1 MSTPAGHGGVAK
13 PTTGMKTP
21 WRIAGEEAVTCNCA
35 WGCPCQFN
43 ANPTTGRCQ
52 AIGVHEIREGRYGS
66 VDLAGL
72 RIAQI
77 ISWPGPLHEGN
88 GTRLW
93 IIDERASQAQR
104 DALTAMGSGKEGG
117 AYFEI
122 FAAICPHTAGV
133 VFKPIEFASDR
144 ERRTAAIRIDGLAEF
159 AAEPIKNPVSGE
171 EHRARIV
178 LPNGFEYTE
187 AEMGNALRMSAT
199 AGGALEFRCENTYAQ
214 LNRFDWTNA

>member
-1 MSTPAGHGGVAK
+1 MSTSAGHGGVAK
-13 PTTGMKTP
+13 PKTDGKTA

-43 ANPTTGRCQ
+43 ANPTTGRCH
-52 AIGVHEIREGRYGS
+52 AVAVHDIREGHYGS

-72 RIAQI
+72 KIGQI
-77 ISWPGPLHEGN
+77 VSWPGPLHEGN

-93 IIDERASQAQR
+93 IIDERASQPQR
-104 DALTAMGSGKEGG
+104 DALTAMGSGTQGG

-122 FAAICPHTAGV
+122 FAAICPHTTGI
-133 VFKPIEFASDR
+133 VFKPIELTMNR
-144 ERRTAAIRIDGLAEF
+144 ERRTATIHIPGVAEC

-171 EHRARIV
+171 EHRAKIV

-187 AEMGNALRMSAT
+187 AEMGNAVRISST
-199 AGGALEFRCENTYAQ
+199 AGGPLDFHYENTYAQ
-214 LNRFDWTNA
+214 LNRFDWANS